1 MLTTVIGTIES
12 MPVTSHPAFPRAA
25 IEWLMPARDQAR
37 VLILGRASAPVL
49 TGIASEGLLVA
60 CDASRGGVRALWAR
74 APHALPVVAASEH
87 LPFPTGTFDVVFLH
101 QSLHRLDPAALA
113 EVTGVLA
120 PGAHLAISYTVRDDS
135 VPWVRRLTALL
146 RDVDP
151 AAMAGAYGTESV
163 DRLTESGLFS
173 EIEERH
179 HRLWVPI
186 SRVDLLDMV
195 ARRFPDLDADRLG
208 RLMGEVG
215 DLFESSA
222 RVPEPLLLPYQVSCW
237 RAWADPRRVPP
248 PPAHPD
254 GAVSIKV

>member
-1 MLTTVIGTIES
+1 

-25 IEWLMPARDQAR
+25 IDWLLPARAQAR
-37 VLILGRASAPVL
+37 VLVLGRSSAPVV
-49 TGIASEGLLVA
+49 GGLATDGQVIA
-60 CDASRGGVRALWAR
+60 CDTSRAGVRALWSR
-74 APHALPVVAASEH
+74 APHALPVVAAPEH
-87 LPFPTGTFDVVFLH
+87 LPFPTGSFDVVFLH
-101 QSLHRLDPAALA
+101 QCLHRLDPAALA
-113 EVTGVLA
+113 DVAGVLA

-135 VPWVRRLTALL
+135 VPWVRRLSALL

-173 EIEERH
+173 SIEQRH

-208 RLMGEVG
+208 RLMAEVG
-215 DLFESSA
+215 ALYESSA

-237 RAWADPRRVPP
+237 RATVDPRRIPP
-248 PPAHPD
+248 PPARPD
-254 GAVSIKV
+254 AAVSIKV

>member
-37 VLILGRASAPVL
+37 VLVLGRASAPVL
-49 TGIASEGLLVA
+49 IGIASEGLLVA

-101 QSLHRLDPAALA
+101 QSLHRL
-113 EVTGVLA
+113 
-120 PGAHLAISYTVRDDS
+120 TVRDDS

-215 DLFESSA
+215 DLYESSA